1 MPSRPSL
8 RDQPKKLKDQ
18 DSVQDMEALTA
29 ECVRE
34 RSYKQ
39 LKPGTTPP
47 IDSHNSVELFPFRKN
62 LRPLAL
68 GSANLPAREQLENG
82 APLQLQ

>member
-18 DSVQDMEALTA
+18 DSVQDMEAPTA

-39 LKPGTTPP
+39 LKPHHHS
-47 IDSHNSVELFPFRKN
+47 IRRF
-62 LRPLAL
+62 
-68 GSANLPAREQLENG
+68 
-82 APLQLQ
+82 LQLSPSSRAGRIPDFLH